1 VILDAE
7 FVVIV
12 VVVEVSLLLTDEVT
26 KAWPNVVE
34 GEVVMEDCVDAG
46 ENSCVEAAVF
56 VEESVMRLAD
66 EVDDSFVVVDVIV
79 GELVKELIGDVDN
92 ASVGV
97 IVVFTDSIEV
107 LAGDVGNTVVECAD
121 VVVVIN
127 EDVEVDV
134 VDIVGCVGIRIIW
147 LEHLVLQKSV
157 SQHVGQPLAL
167 VATHC

>member
-1 VILDAE
+1 
-7 FVVIV
+7 
-12 VVVEVSLLLTDEVT
+12 
-26 KAWPNVVE
+26 
-34 GEVVMEDCVDAG
+34 
-46 ENSCVEAAVF
+46 
-56 VEESVMRLAD
+56 MRLAD